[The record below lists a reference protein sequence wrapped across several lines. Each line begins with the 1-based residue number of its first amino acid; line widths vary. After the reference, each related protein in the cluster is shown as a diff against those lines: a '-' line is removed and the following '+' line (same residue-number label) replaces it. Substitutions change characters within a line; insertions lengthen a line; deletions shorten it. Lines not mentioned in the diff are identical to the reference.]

1 VNDGSFFSDDGR
13 AQTKTA
19 PPIAW
24 MGGAARRVSA
34 ALLGALCSSH
44 AQKPPTNKDEGA
56 AKKEKV
62 RAMHERELKPLVSRV
77 KARC

>member
-1 VNDGSFFSDDGR
+1 MGGAENE
-13 AQTKTA
+13 AA
-19 PPIAW
+19 PPIAY

>member
-1 VNDGSFFSDDGR
+1 MSECE
-13 AQTKTA
+13 TA

-24 MGGAARRVSA
+24 MGGAARRVCA
-34 ALLGALCSSH
+34 ALLGALASFPAH

-56 AKKEKV
+56 AKEENV
-62 RAMHERELKPLVSRV
+62 CAMHERELKPRAFSV